1 MFNCALY
8 VVGWYN
14 DALKKVTLKEHV
26 DLRSCSQNCFLE
38 CKGKLTKQ
46 AYNTIRSAD
55 RIKCFTDT
63 KCEISNLVS
72 EEKS

>member
-1 MFNCALY
+1 MFP
-8 VVGWYN
+8 
-14 DALKKVTLKEHV
+14 D
-26 DLRSCSQNCFLE
+26 CFLE

-46 AYNTIRSAD
+46 AYNAVRSAD